1 MQITGHTRLGCLLG
15 SPVAHSIS
23 PMMHNDS
30 FQALDID
37 HTYLCFDIRPDQLPS
52 TVQALRQMNC
62 FGFNLTMPHKSAV
75 IPCLDE
81 LSVEAKLIGAVNTVK
96 NQDGRLIGYNTD
108 GTGYMRSARE
118 NHVDIQG
125 CEMILL
131 GCGGAASAIAV
142 QAALDG
148 AAHIHLF
155 ARHSASWAHAEDLSE
170 QINTHTSCHAHLYDI
185 RDISSLETCMR
196 RSVLLTNAT
205 SVGMSPREDQCPLPE
220 DIQFPDSLTVSD
232 VIYQPRRTL
241 LLQRAEAQGCATF
254 NGMYMLLH
262 QGAAAFRIW
271 TGRDM
276 PLEMIR
282 NRYFSS

>member
-30 FQALDID
+30 FQHLDID
-37 HTYLCFDIRPDQLPS
+37 HTYLCFDIQPDELGS

-62 FGFNLTMPHKSAV
+62 FGFNLTMPHKTAV
-75 IPCLDE
+75 IPYLDE
-81 LSVEAKLIGAVNTVK
+81 LSVEARLIGAVNTVK

-108 GTGYMRSARE
+108 GTGYMRSALE
-118 NHVDIQG
+118 NHVDIRDQ
-125 CEMILL
+125 EMILL

-148 AAHIHLF
+148 ASCLHLF
-155 ARHSASWAHAEDLSE
+155 CRRSASWPHAEDLVRR
-170 QINTHTSCHAHLYDI
+170 INAHTSCHAELFDLQD
-185 RDISSLETCMR
+185 RSALDSCMA

-220 DIQFPDSLTVSD
+220 DVIFPAALTVSD
-232 VIYQPRRTL
+232 VIYQPRQTL
-241 LLQRAEAQGCATF
+241 LLQRGASQGCSTF

-271 TGRDM
+271 TGQDM
-276 PLEMIR
+276 PVELIR
-282 NRYFSS
+282 SRYFSS